1 MNKLFYFIILKNA
14 FSTNKL
20 FIRNTDLP
28 ICSNC
33 LHFIEHKNNYPY
45 DPLPND
51 RLYGKCIKFGEV
63 NFVTGTID
71 YDSARVCR
79 DDNNKCGKNGSEY
92 KDKIIII
99 NHPTKLI

>member
-1 MNKLFYFIILKNA
+1 MFSYIIMNRLNYFVILKYA

-51 RLYGKCIKFGEV
+51 RLYGRCKQFGEINV
-63 NFVTGTID
+63 ITGMID
-71 YDSARVCR
+71 YDSAKVCR
-79 DDNNKCGKNGSEY
+79 DDNKKCGKNASEY
-92 KDKIIII
+92 KDK
-99 NHPTKLI
+99 